1 MQIDGFYDIQAS
13 RDIVWARLMDPETLS
28 RALPGCEK
36 FEPDGTGGFNVV
48 MKIGI
53 AAIKG
58 IYQGRVKIADPIPP
72 QSYRMTIEG
81 KGSGGFLKGDGT
93 LTLSDS
99 LGGTTI
105 EYSGEAQVGGPIA
118 GIGQRLIQAGARQV
132 ANQFFASFARQV
144 SQSQ

>member
-1 MQIDGFYDIQAS
+1 MQIGGSYEVRAS
-13 RDIVWARLMDPETLS
+13 RDVVWARLMDPETLS
-28 RALPGCEK
+28 RALPGCGK
-36 FEPDGTGGFNVV
+36 FEPDGSGGFNVV
-48 MKIGI
+48 MKVGI

-58 IYQGRVKIADPIPP
+58 VYQGRVKIADPIPP

-99 LGGTTI
+99 PGGTTI

-118 GIGQRLIQAGARQV
+118 GIGQRLIQAAARQI
-132 ANQFFASFARQV
+132 ANQFFESLAKQV